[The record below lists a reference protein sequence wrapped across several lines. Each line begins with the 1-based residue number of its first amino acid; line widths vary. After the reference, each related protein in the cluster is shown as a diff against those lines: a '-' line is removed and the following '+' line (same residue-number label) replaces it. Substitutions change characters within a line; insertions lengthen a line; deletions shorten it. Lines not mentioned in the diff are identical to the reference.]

1 MDVGL
6 PSRDILHSGFF
17 LLHSPLPPAL
27 SLERSAALAYSDAVQ
42 KSIFARW
49 QANFWAGLVIVLP
62 AVISLAVLRWLFGT
76 VANITDTLL
85 VFVPA
90 EFTHHDHGNG
100 PMYWYW
106 SLVAL
111 LFAAFLIGTVGLLAR
126 NYFGQKIIE
135 WVDSGLMRIPL
146 LNKIYSATKQVNDAF
161 SATNKTAFRTV
172 VLVEF
177 PHAGAYSIGFITS
190 DQQEEVLA
198 KTGQKVVCVFVPAT
212 PNPTSGFLLMVPE
225 VKVIKLDMSV
235 PDAIKYVISLGAI
248 LPGYVPVSSP
258 EAKVSP
264 GEVPYPAGVS
274 TQ

>member
-1 MDVGL
+1 M
-6 PSRDILHSGFF
+6 
-17 LLHSPLPPAL
+17 
-27 SLERSAALAYSDAVQ
+27 LEYPEAVQ

-49 QANFWAGLVIVLP
+49 RANFWAGLVIVLP

-85 VFVPA
+85 IFVPA
-90 EFTHHDHGNG
+90 EITHHDHGNG

-106 SLVAL
+106 SLAAL
-111 LFAAFLIGTVGLLAR
+111 LLAGGLISIVGLLAR
-126 NYFGQKIIE
+126 YYFGQKVIE
-135 WVDSGLMRIPL
+135 WADTTLMSIPL

-190 DQQEEVLA
+190 EGQEEVRI

-225 VKVIKLDMSV
+225 EKVIKLDMSV
-235 PDAIKYVISLGAI
+235 PEAIKYVISLGAI
-248 LPGYVPVSSP
+248 SPDNIPVPSLNGKGSLS
-258 EAKVSP
+258 EAP
-264 GEVPYPAGVS
+264 APAGVPP
-274 TQ
+274 Q

>member
-1 MDVGL
+1 MKK
-6 PSRDILHSGFF
+6 
-17 LLHSPLPPAL
+17 
-27 SLERSAALAYSDAVQ
+27 SL
-42 KSIFARW
+42 FARW
-49 QANFWAGLVIVLP
+49 QANFWAGLAIVLP

-85 VFVPA
+85 IFLPA
-90 EFTHHDHGNG
+90 KLTHHDQGNG

-111 LFAAFLIGTVGLLAR
+111 VLAIFLIGTVGLLAR
-126 NYFGQKIIE
+126 NYFGRKIIE
-135 WVDSGLMRIPL
+135 WVDSALLRIPL

-161 SATNKTAFRTV
+161 SSTNKTAFRTV

-190 DQQEEVLA
+190 DQQEEVQA

-225 VKVIKLDMSV
+225 EKVIKLDMSV

-248 LPGYVPVSSP
+248 LPGYGPTPGPGAKALPGAVPS
-258 EAKVSP
+258 
-264 GEVPYPAGVS
+264 PAGAY
-274 TQ
+274 TR

>member
-1 MDVGL
+1 MKK
-6 PSRDILHSGFF
+6 IL
-17 LLHSPLPPAL
+17 
-27 SLERSAALAYSDAVQ
+27 
-42 KSIFARW
+42 ARW
-49 QANFWAGLVIVLP
+49 QANFWAGLAIVLP

-85 VFVPA
+85 IFLPA
-90 EFTHHDHGNG
+90 KLTHHNDGNG

-111 LFAAFLIGTVGLLAR
+111 ALAIFLIGAVGMLAR
-126 NYFGQKIIE
+126 YYFGKRIIE
-135 WVDSGLMRIPL
+135 WVDVVLLRVPL

-177 PHAGAYSIGFITS
+177 PQAGTYSIGFITA
-190 DQQEEVLA
+190 DQQEQVLA

-225 VKVIKLDMSV
+225 EKAIKLDMSV
-235 PDAIKYVISLGAI
+235 AEAIKYVVSLGAI
-248 LPGYVPVSSP
+248 LPGGVPPTSLNGKSLP
-258 EAKVSP
+258 RGLPA
-264 GEVPYPAGVS
+264 PAGAF
-274 TQ
+274 TR